1 MINHP
6 IVSLLCVQWKR
17 EGPEHAALR
26 NAAIKY
32 EPIVLYIVSKKKKK
46 RENFAVVFF

>member
-6 IVSLLCVQWKR
+6 IVILLCVQWKR

-32 EPIVLYIVSKKKKK
+32 EPIVLWVVPKKKE
-46 RENFAVVFF
+46 RENVVVVFF